1 LLPQSGGDTMRWF
14 EQAISKNKVSSNAIS
29 PPCEAKAQTV
39 VVPVI
44 SGAVCRRVFPTPWFD
59 FGVGFLLPYI

>member
-1 LLPQSGGDTMRWF
+1 MRWF

-39 VVPVI
+39 VVPVT
-44 SGAVCRRVFPTPWFD
+44 SGAVCRKGITHTMVWLWC
-59 FGVGFLLPYI
+59 GFFVALYMKDYYKER